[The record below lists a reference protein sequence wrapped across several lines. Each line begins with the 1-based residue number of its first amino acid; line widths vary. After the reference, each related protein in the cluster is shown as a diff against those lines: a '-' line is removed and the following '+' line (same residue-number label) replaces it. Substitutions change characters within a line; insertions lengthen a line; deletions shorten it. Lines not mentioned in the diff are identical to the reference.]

1 MKYENPYM
9 EILFFNEESIIV
21 TSNLDGGD
29 DDVSTETE
37 TGGSTS
43 AGKIV
48 W

>member
-1 MKYENPYM
+1 MKYENPKM
-9 EILFFNEESIIV
+9 EVLLLHEDNIIV
-21 TSNLDGGD
+21 TSLNGGD

>member
-1 MKYENPYM
+1 MKYLEPEM
-9 EILFFNEESIIV
+9 EIVELYVENIIV
-21 TSNLDGGD
+21 TSLNGGD

-43 AGKIV
+43 AGKKV

>member
-1 MKYENPYM
+1 MKYENPKM
-9 EILFFNEESIIV
+9 VVLLLNEENIIV
-21 TSNLDGGD
+21 TSLNGGD
-29 DDVSTETE
+29 NDVSTETE